1 MFSCK
6 ADAKLRLGSS
16 MKKLEEAKLKSLESI
31 GSTSEQKHAVKVSES
46 AMTFINVKSEHSI
59 VRWLPLN
66 Y

>member
-1 MFSCK
+1 
-6 ADAKLRLGSS
+6 
-16 MKKLEEAKLKSLESI
+16 MKKLEEAKLKSLESM

-46 AMTFINVKSEHSI
+46 AMTFINIKSEHSI